1 MSYEQQ
7 LKYERLKESM
17 YNLMAEKPQTR
28 RMLMEAFNLS
38 KDQLSNHLHR
48 LIDKGYI
55 NLHKDKVPEHRLKA
69 IMVSQYYANP
79 DMPFKLKTVEQLAK
93 ETVERFAGSGVKK
106 RKREEDPPGVYRLLD
121 FPLAAPKR
129 THKKTVVSISS
140 GFNQL
145 GW

>member
-1 MSYEQQ
+1 
-7 LKYERLKESM
+7 M

-28 RMLMEAFNLS
+28 RMLMQAFNLS
-38 KDQLSNHLHR
+38 KDQLSNHLQR

-55 NLHKDKVPEHRLKA
+55 KLHKDKIEERRVKA

-79 DMPFKLKTVEQLAK
+79 DMPYSPKTAEQLAK
-93 ETVERFAGSGVKK
+93 ETVQRFGGSVATK

-121 FPLAAPKR
+121 YPIASP
-129 THKKTVVSISS
+129 KKTRKYTTVSISS

>member
-1 MSYEQQ
+1 MSYEHQ

-17 YNLMAEKPQTR
+17 YNLMAENPQTR
-28 RMLMEAFNLS
+28 RMLMQAFNLS
-38 KDQLSNHLHR
+38 KDQLSNHLQR

-55 NLHKDKVPEHRLKA
+55 KLHKDKIEERRVKA

-79 DMPFKLKTVEQLAK
+79 NMPYRPKTAEQLAK
-93 ETVERFAGSGVKK
+93 ETVQRFAGSTATK

-121 FPLAAPKR
+121 YPIASP
-129 THKKTVVSISS
+129 KKTRKHTTVSISS

>member
-1 MSYEQQ
+1 MSYEHQ

-17 YNLMAEKPQTR
+17 YNLMAENPQTR
-28 RMLMEAFNLS
+28 RMLMDAFNLG

-55 NLHKDKVPEHRLKA
+55 KLHKDKVLEHRLKA

-79 DMPFKLKTVEQLAK
+79 DMPYSPKTAEQLAK
-93 ETVERFAGSGVKK
+93 ETVQRFGGSVATK

-121 FPLAAPKR
+121 YPIASP
-129 THKKTVVSISS
+129 KKTRKYTTVSISS

>member
-28 RMLMEAFNLS
+28 RMLMEAFNLG

-55 NLHKDKVPEHRLKA
+55 KLHKDKVPEHRLKA

-106 RKREEDPPGVYRLLD
+106 RKREEDPPGVYRLLEY
-121 FPLAAPKR
+121 PIASP
-129 THKKTVVSISS
+129 KKTRKHTTVSISS

>member
-1 MSYEQQ
+1 MSYEHQ
-7 LKYERLKESM
+7 LKYEHLKESM

-28 RMLMEAFNLS
+28 RMLMQAFNLG
-38 KDQLSNHLHR
+38 KDQLSNHLQR

-55 NLHKDKVPEHRLKA
+55 KLHKDKIEERRLKV

-79 DMPFKLKTVEQLAK
+79 DMPFKLKSVEQLEK

-121 FPLAAPKR
+121 YPIASPKKAR
-129 THKKTVVSISS
+129 KHTTVSIAS

>member
-1 MSYEQQ
+1 MSYEHQ

-17 YNLMAEKPQTR
+17 YNLMAENPQTR
-28 RMLMEAFNLS
+28 RMLMQAFNLS
-38 KDQLSNHLHR
+38 KDQLSNHLQR

-55 NLHKDKVPEHRLKA
+55 KLHKDKVLEHRVKA

-79 DMPFKLKTVEQLAK
+79 DMPYSPKTAEQLAQ
-93 ETVERFAGSGVKK
+93 ETVQRFAGSTATK

>member
-1 MSYEQQ
+1 MSYEHQ
-7 LKYERLKESM
+7 LKYEHLKESM

-28 RMLMEAFNLS
+28 RMLMQAFNLG
-38 KDQLSNHLHR
+38 KDQLSNHLQR

-55 NLHKDKVPEHRLKA
+55 KLHKDKVEERRLKV

-79 DMPFKLKTVEQLAK
+79 DMPFKLKTVEHLAK
-93 ETVERFAGSGVKK
+93 ETVDRFAGSGVKK

-121 FPLAAPKR
+121 YPIASP
-129 THKKTVVSISS
+129 KKTRKHTTVSIAS
-140 GFNQL
+140 GFSQL

>member
-28 RMLMEAFNLS
+28 RMLMDAFNLS
-38 KDQLSNHLHR
+38 KDQLSNHLQR

-55 NLHKDKVPEHRLKA
+55 KLHKDKIEERRLKV

-79 DMPFKLKTVEQLAK
+79 DMPFKLKTAEQLAK

-121 FPLAAPKR
+121 YPLAAPKR
-129 THKKTVVSISS
+129 THKKTVVSIAS

>member
-121 FPLAAPKR
+121 YPLAAPKR
-129 THKKTVVSISS
+129 THKKTVVSIAS

>member
-1 MSYEQQ
+1 
-7 LKYERLKESM
+7 
-17 YNLMAEKPQTR
+17 MAENPQTR
-28 RMLMEAFNLS
+28 RMLMQAFNLS
-38 KDQLSNHLHR
+38 KDQLSNHLQR

-55 NLHKDKVPEHRLKA
+55 KLHKDKVLEHRLKA

-79 DMPFKLKTVEQLAK
+79 DMPYSPKTAEQLAK
-93 ETVERFAGSGVKK
+93 ETVQRFAGSTATK

>member
-17 YNLMAEKPQTR
+17 YNLMAENPQTR
-28 RMLMEAFNLS
+28 RMLMQAFNLS

-55 NLHKDKVPEHRLKA
+55 KLHKDKVPEHRLKA

-121 FPLAAPKR
+121 YPIASP
-129 THKKTVVSISS
+129 KKTRKHTKVGIAS

>member
-1 MSYEQQ
+1 MSYEHQ
-7 LKYERLKESM
+7 LKYEQLKESM
-17 YNLMAEKPQTR
+17 YNLMAENPQTR
-28 RMLMEAFNLS
+28 RMLMQAFNLS
-38 KDQLSNHLHR
+38 KDQLSNHLQR

-55 NLHKDKVPEHRLKA
+55 KLHKDKVLEHRLKA

-79 DMPFKLKTVEQLAK
+79 DMPYSPKTAEQLAK
-93 ETVERFAGSGVKK
+93 ETVQRFAGSTATK

>member
-1 MSYEQQ
+1 MSYEHQ

-17 YNLMAEKPQTR
+17 YNLMAENPQTR
-28 RMLMEAFNLS
+28 RMLMQAFNLS
-38 KDQLSNHLHR
+38 KDQLSNHLQR

-55 NLHKDKVPEHRLKA
+55 KLHKDKIEERRLKV

-129 THKKTVVSISS
+129 THKKTVVSIAS